1 MTTNDRHADGMT
13 QEGHD
18 MADTDEIRYTGAEMR
33 AIFLE
38 WRGIEAPCAT
48 CDGSGV
54 RVYGSTATWRG
65 GVGGQAVT
73 TGVCDACW
81 GSGDMH
87 RRGANLRAME
97 SAIRNAKRA
106 ALYEAFVGHIAK
118 ATGATLEALGAPSRA
133 ALEMAAE
140 LITKESRRR
149 NLPEW
154 ARGFWGQ
161 RAMEYT
167 AAALREASTFGK
179 KEGHET

>member
-1 MTTNDRHADGMT
+1 MADG
-13 QEGHD
+13 
-18 MADTDEIRYTGAEMR
+18 DEIRYTAAEMR
-33 AIFLE
+33 STFLR
-38 WRGIEAPCAT
+38 WRGVETPCVA
-48 CDGSGV
+48 CNGFGV
-54 RVYGSTATWRG
+54 RQYSSTATWRK
-65 GVGGQAVT
+65 GVGGSALAID
-73 TGVCDACW
+73 VCDVCW

-87 RRGANLRAME
+87 RHGADLRAME
-97 SAIRNAKRA
+97 SEILSSKRA
-106 ALYEAFVGHIAK
+106 ALYEAFVAHIAK
-118 ATGATLEALGAPSRA
+118 ATGATLEALGGPSRA

-167 AAALREASTFGK
+167 AAALREAATFGK

>member
-1 MTTNDRHADGMT
+1 
-13 QEGHD
+13 
-18 MADTDEIRYTGAEMR
+18 MADTDEIRYTAAEMR
-33 AIFLE
+33 SIFLE
-38 WRGIEAPCAT
+38 WRGVEAPCGT

-87 RRGANLRAME
+87 RKYTNLRAVE
-97 SAIRNAKRA
+97 SAIRDSKRT
-106 ALYEAFVGHIAK
+106 ALYDAFVEHIAK
-118 ATGATLEALGAPSRA
+118 ATGATLEVLGGPSRA
-133 ALEMAAE
+133 ALEMAAD

-167 AAALREASTFGK
+167 AAALREAATFGK
-179 KEGHET
+179 NKE